1 MPILD
6 KKRTVSKINVQRS
19 FSDETATVNVDITH
33 SYRGDL
39 KIKLKSPKGT
49 IYKLKSKDKND
60 DKEDVQESY
69 IIDIHG
75 DISGKWKLIIKDKVK
90 KDEGQ
95 LNSWS
100 IQF

>member
-6 KKRTVSKINVQRS
+6 KKRTVSKIDVQRAS
-19 FSDETATVNVDITH
+19 NDETATVNVDIAH

-39 KIKLKSPKGT
+39 KINLKSPNGT

-60 DKEDVQESY
+60 DREDVLESY
-69 IIDIHG
+69 VIDISG
-75 DISGKWKLIIKDKVK
+75 DTSGKWKLIIKDKVK

-95 LNSWS
+95 LNAWS